1 MGQTIAP
8 RHRAVTGL
16 HEIFH
21 KKLLAQA
28 LAPLATNYYNDDE
41 SFIRH
46 THSLSTYYLP
56 KQCSHVNT
64 D

>member
-16 HEIFH
+16 REIFH
-21 KKLLAQA
+21 EKLLAQA

-41 SFIRH
+41 SFIQH
-46 THSLSTYYLP
+46 THSLSTILFTKP
-56 KQCSHVNT
+56 VFKC
-64 D
+64 